1 MAPPGEHHTAGGAL
15 MAPMSNAE
23 VAGVLNELL
32 ETCYDGLDG
41 FRTAITEIDND
52 DVIAFCQSRIQRI
65 DEAAADLYT
74 AIQHLGAHPAEHG
87 HPTARMHRGW
97 IQLRAALTS
106 GNAAILAEIERGEV
120 IAAKHYRSAL
130 AKPLPEAIHDMVE
143 EQAQG
148 ADENLER
155 IRSLRETVR

>member
-1 MAPPGEHHTAGGAL
+1 
-15 MAPMSNAE
+15 MAPMSNDQIA
-23 VAGVLNELL
+23 AALNELL

-41 FRTAITEIDND
+41 FRSAIKEIDND
-52 DVIAFCQSRIQRI
+52 EVIAFCESRIQRI

-74 AIQHLGAHPAEHG
+74 AIQHLGVHPAEHG
-87 HPTARMHRGW
+87 HPAARMHRGW

-106 GNAAILAEIERGEV
+106 GNAAILAEIERGEEL
-120 IAAKHYRSAL
+120 AAKQYHEAL
-130 AKPLPEAIHDMVE
+130 AKPLPEAMRDMVE

-155 IRSLRETVR
+155 VRSLRETTK

>member
-1 MAPPGEHHTAGGAL
+1 MA
-15 MAPMSNAE
+15 MSNAE
-23 VAGVLNELL
+23 LAAVLNDLL

-52 DVIAFCQSRIQRI
+52 EVIAFCQSRIQRI

-74 AIQHLGAHPAEHG
+74 AIQHLGVHPAEHG
-87 HPTARMHRGW
+87 HSAARMHRGW

-106 GNAAILAEIERGEV
+106 GNAAILAEIERGEEQAV
-120 IAAKHYRSAL
+120 KHYHDAL
-130 AKPLPEAIHDMVE
+130 AKPLPEAVRDMVE

-148 ADENLER
+148 ADENLAR
-155 IRSLRETVR
+155 VQSLRETTQ

>member
-1 MAPPGEHHTAGGAL
+1 MA
-15 MAPMSNAE
+15 MSNAD
-23 VAGVLNELL
+23 VAAVLNELL

-52 DVIAFCQSRIQRI
+52 EVIAFCQSRIQRI

-87 HPTARMHRGW
+87 HSTARVHRGW
-97 IQLRAALTS
+97 IQLRGALTR
-106 GNAAILAEIERGEV
+106 GNTAILAEIERGEERAV
-120 IAAKHYRSAL
+120 KNYHDAL
-130 AKPLPEAIHDMVE
+130 AKPLPEAVRDMVD

-148 ADENLER
+148 TDENLER
-155 IRSLRETVR
+155 IRSLRETVG

>member
-1 MAPPGEHHTAGGAL
+1 MAALGEHRTTGGTL
-15 MAPMSNAE
+15 MAMSNAD
-23 VAGVLNELL
+23 VAAVLNELL

-41 FRTAITEIDND
+41 FRTAIKEIDND

-97 IQLRAALTS
+97 IQLRGALTS
-106 GNAAILAEIERGEV
+106 GDAAILAEIERGEER
-120 IAAKHYRSAL
+120 AAKHYRDAL

-143 EQAQG
+143 DQAQG
-148 ADENLER
+148 ADENLAR
-155 IRSLRETVR
+155 VRSLRETVR